1 MSDSIRPEL
10 AAFAELEGLVAEL
23 QNELA
28 FFRGRA
34 RRAEEHVKSLE
45 ASGLKAQRPEYRPT
59 DILDFDEAAAWWKVA
74 RRTCERMSL
83 PWSNPVPGSRFR
95 RILFSDLLKHYHRR
109 QKRNGPTSPF
119 A

>member
-1 MSDSIRPEL
+1 MSDSVRPEV
-10 AAFAELEGLVAEL
+10 AAFAEMEGLVLEL
-23 QNELA
+23 QSELA
-28 FFRGRA
+28 FYRQRA

-45 ASGLKAQRPEYRPT
+45 SSGLKAQRPEYRST

-83 PWSNPVPGSRFR
+83 PWSNPIADRRLR

-109 QKRNGPTSPF
+109 QKRT
-119 A
+119 AD